1 MLLPSIE
8 NYHDS
13 FSDDEIVAV
22 VVAVILVIAIIYKMY
37 TALVQVKL
45 NNLIYFYY
53 KEMKS
58 PVKQVLQNYK
68 IKCQGQNFSPKPS
81 LLMSSLNFS
90 PSKLNVN
97 LSQSHI
103 RRYVYMCVCIYIY
116 IYPKFITAF
125 TCEQSKNCDLL
136 TS

>member
-1 MLLPSIE
+1 
-8 NYHDS
+8 
-13 FSDDEIVAV
+13 
-22 VVAVILVIAIIYKMY
+22 
-37 TALVQVKL
+37 
-45 NNLIYFYY
+45 
-53 KEMKS
+53 MKS

-116 IYPKFITAF
+116 I
-125 TCEQSKNCDLL
+125 S
-136 TS
+136 

>member
-1 MLLPSIE
+1 
-8 NYHDS
+8 
-13 FSDDEIVAV
+13 
-22 VVAVILVIAIIYKMY
+22 
-37 TALVQVKL
+37 
-45 NNLIYFYY
+45 
-53 KEMKS
+53 MKS

-68 IKCQGQNFSPKPS
+68 IKFQGQNFSPKPS

-97 LSQSHI
+97 LSQKHI
-103 RRYVYMCVCIYIY
+103 RRHACMYIY

-125 TCEQSKNCDLL
+125 TCEQSENCNLS